1 MRRQAEEHNIGS
13 IAMPKIGA
21 GYGGLSWKKIKR
33 IVESVF
39 HDWDGTVLIYEEYVP
54 EAEP

>member
-1 MRRQAEEHNIGS
+1 
-13 IAMPKIGA
+13 MPKIGA